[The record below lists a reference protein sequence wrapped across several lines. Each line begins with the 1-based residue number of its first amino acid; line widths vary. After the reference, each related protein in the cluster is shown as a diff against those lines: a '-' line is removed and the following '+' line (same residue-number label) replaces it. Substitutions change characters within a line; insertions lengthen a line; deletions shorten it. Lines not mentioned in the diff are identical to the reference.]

1 VEASVG
7 KRKPPRGRLTKRS
20 AEFLLRK
27 NKNFAALLAAIALFT
42 VGAKVPKANTG

>member
-7 KRKPPRGRLTKRS
+7 KRKQPRGRLTKRS

-27 NKNFAALLAAIALFT
+27 KNFAALLAAIALFT